1 LQSKVNKTLA
11 KDFITEQLLKEFNG
25 RESFSREEL
34 FNFYRNFE
42 PALKETTFRWRIYYL
57 KNKQIISVISRGI
70 FTLSFKPVFKPDIED
85 AERKIFSKLKKQFPS
100 LKLCIW
106 STKIANE
113 FMLHIPTKF
122 ITILQV
128 EKEAI
133 EPVYSFLKDQKFRNV
148 FIEPKEKEI
157 ERYIYETETAIV
169 LIPLVSKSPTQKV
182 KTIAT
187 TTLEKLIVD
196 LYCDK
201 NLFAAFQGSE
211 FVHIIN
217 NAYKRYSID
226 FTKLFHYAKRRSK
239 EAELVE
245 FFSDRTDIPNS
256 LLND

>member
-1 LQSKVNKTLA
+1 MA
-11 KDFITEQLLKEFNG
+11 KDFIIERLKKEFEG

-34 FNFYRNFE
+34 LDFYRYFE
-42 PALKETTFRWRIYYL
+42 PELKETTFRWRIYHL
-57 KNKQIISVISRGI
+57 KSKQVITPISRGQ
-70 FTLSFKPVFKPDIED
+70 FTLSFKPVFIPDLED
-85 AERKIFSKLKKQFPS
+85 AERKIFSKLEKQFPS
-100 LKLCIW
+100 LKICIW

-113 FMLHIPTKF
+113 FMLHIPGKF

-133 EPVYSFLKDQKFRNV
+133 ESVYSFLKGQNFPNV

-157 ERYIYETETAIV
+157 ERYIYESETAIV
-169 LIPLVSKSPTQKV
+169 LKSLVSKSPTQKV
-182 KTIAT
+182 KTVAT

-201 NLFAAFQGSE
+201 KLFAAFQGSE
-211 FVHIIN
+211 LVHIVN

-239 EAELVE
+239 DAELVD
-245 FFSDRTDIPNS
+245 FFSDKTDIPNS
-256 LLND
+256 ILNN